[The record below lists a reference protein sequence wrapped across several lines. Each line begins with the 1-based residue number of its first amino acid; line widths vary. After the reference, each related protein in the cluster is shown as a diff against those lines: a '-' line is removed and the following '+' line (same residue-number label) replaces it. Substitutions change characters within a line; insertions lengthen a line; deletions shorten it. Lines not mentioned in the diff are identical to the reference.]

1 MSQGHQDL
9 RFHALSRFYSAPGPW
24 HPSGVFQPHPD
35 AYNSGAFHD
44 YRNTSLPSDCGTT
57 PGDSGYGGTR
67 STYSLVESAPS
78 IADNDRGTEPSY
90 LEAQATLIGD
100 LSIDATA
107 SIYQPSQISHPQAAS
122 AEFRCDQCGNVCK
135 TKSEL
140 KPYKCTYES
149 CPKAEL
155 GFSTPN
161 DLARHKKTVHREHNE
176 NDPIYVCRHGTCAR
190 KKEKLWPR
198 ADNFRSHLF
207 RSHQITVKADHDLRE
222 YRHKSGAAKPHGL
235 RDERRSATSVN
246 PGRRP
251 MQLQDA
257 SLAHNLRPNDDLKN
271 YHFQPEA
278 PELHALRGVGSS
290 VADVDPGPRPA
301 QLQDSPDLR
310 GDQVSTTASGRVQ
323 DDSSKQS
330 SLPPILTRL
339 PGGDNPQ
346 LMQSNGL
353 EDPKSHAI
361 VDLTS
366 PDEIFLGD
374 SEDIL
379 PHDEVVLDSFDHAED
394 NVMADEE
401 LLDCPEPSTFQID
414 SPRAS
419 AQPEAS
425 APQDDIPKILNM
437 TEEPRNAL
445 GTSAEAPSDTL
456 TLDSPKSPE
465 LFPFSKDALLDM
477 AAGDG
482 RANILS
488 FLRNL
493 PKDLLEKALKSE
505 DQTGGGSDH
514 SIDQGEHQ
522 KPETCKECGKTFSR
536 KCELRKHMKR
546 HEKPYGCTYK
556 TCHKMFGSK
565 NDWKRHESSQH
576 FQLETWNCNF
586 LGCDKVLPRREL
598 FKTHLIKHHKL
609 QHNQQIETLQ
619 ETCRLGRH
627 CDRRFWCG
635 FCDKFV
641 EIEGEVVNSWTKR
654 CDHIDNHLF
663 GKEGLQKKTMN
674 DWNYLEDK
682 LKEGDPED
690 KLAEGSSKATK
701 KRKATEDM
709 SSRPVKKNDTSW
721 FSWNCICK
729 RTNEAHRDGI
739 GWDG

>member
-9 RFHALSRFYSAPGPW
+9 HFHASESYPLSRYYSAPDPW
-24 HPSGVFQPHPD
+24 QPSGVFQSHPD
-35 AYNSGAFHD
+35 AYNSSAFHG
-44 YRNTSLPSDCGTT
+44 YRNTSLPSDCGTA

-78 IADNDRGTEPSY
+78 IADNDRGTEPGY

-100 LSIDATA
+100 LIIDATA
-107 SIYQPSQISHPQAAS
+107 SIYQPSQISHPQASS
-122 AEFRCDQCGNVCK
+122 AEFQCGHCGNVCK

-140 KPYKCTYES
+140 KKHSHRHIRPYKCTYES

-161 DLARHKKTVHREHNE
+161 DLARHKRTVHREHNE
-176 NDPIYVCRHGTCAR
+176 NDPFYVCRHGTCAR

-198 ADNFRSHLF
+198 ADNFRSHLS

-222 YRHKSGAAKPHGL
+222 YRYKSGAAKPHGL

-366 PDEIFLGD
+366 PDEISLGD

-425 APQDDIPKILNM
+425 APQDDIHEILNT

-445 GTSAEAPSDTL
+445 GASAEAPSDAP

-505 DQTGGGSDH
+505 DQTG
-514 SIDQGEHQ
+514 
-522 KPETCKECGKTFSR
+522 
-536 KCELRKHMKR
+536 
-546 HEKPYGCTYK
+546 
-556 TCHKMFGSK
+556 
-565 NDWKRHESSQH
+565 
-576 FQLETWNCNF
+576 
-586 LGCDKVLPRREL
+586 EL

-709 SSRPVKKNDTSW
+709 SSRPVKKNDTMSLW
-721 FSWNCICK
+721 SARK
-729 RTNEAHRDGI
+729 LPHK
-739 GWDG
+739 